1 MDFKLFRMKFNK
13 IKLLLSLQIFFFFY
27 NVKKQPARRVVLKF
41 WKFSRGIG
49 IDLGT
54 ANTILYVQGRG
65 IVLNQPSVVA
75 VQNST
80 GKVVA
85 VGSEARSMLGRVP
98 LNITVYRPLRDGVI
112 ADFERAEAMIQYFV
126 KKVKQEVK
134 SLFFSS
140 PNIVVCVPHGATPV
154 ERRAIHDAA
163 LTSGARAV
171 FLVEESMAA
180 AIGANLPVMEPTG
193 CMVVDIGGGT
203 TEVAVISLGG
213 VVCSV
218 SVRCGGDRMDETI
231 VDYFRKSHNLL
242 VGENSAERL
251 KCSLI
256 NEDSASQKLKIT
268 GREMTTGRPKEI
280 LASREEILES
290 LLEPMSLI
298 VETVQRSLEKT
309 PPELAGD
316 IVDRGIVLT
325 GGGAMLARLCSQIE
339 ERTGVKTTIAES
351 PLLCVAMGTGK
362 YLERLHEFTQM
373 AS

>member
-1 MDFKLFRMKFNK
+1 M
-13 IKLLLSLQIFFFFY
+13 
-27 NVKKQPARRVVLKF
+27 LKF

>member
-1 MDFKLFRMKFNK
+1 MSR
-13 IKLLLSLQIFFFFY
+13 
-27 NVKKQPARRVVLKF
+27 F
-41 WKFSRGIG
+41 WRFSRGIG

-54 ANTILYVQGRG
+54 ANTILYVQGKG
-65 IVLNQPSVVA
+65 VVLNQPSVVA

-163 LTSGARAV
+163 LTSGARSV
-171 FLVEESMAA
+171 FLIEESMAA
-180 AIGANLPVMEPTG
+180 AMGANLPVMEPTG
-193 CMVVDIGGGT
+193 SMVVDIGGGT

-213 VVCSV
+213 IVCSV

-231 VDYFRKSHNLL
+231 VNYFRKAHNLL

-251 KCSLI
+251 KCSLFD
-256 NEDSASQKLKIT
+256 EGVAPQELKIT
-268 GREMTTGRPKEI
+268 GREMTSGRPKEI
-280 LASREEILES
+280 IASREEVLES
-290 LLEPMSLI
+290 LAEPMALI
-298 VETVQRSLEKT
+298 VETVQKSLEQT

-316 IVDRGIVLT
+316 ISERGIVLT
-325 GGGAMLARLCSQIE
+325 GGGALLAQLRSQIE
-339 ERTGVKTTIAES
+339 EHTGVKTMIADA

-362 YLERLHEFTQM
+362 CLDRLQEFTQM
-373 AS
+373 VS